1 MLDIVI
7 LMPNQTECSVVIVL
21 LNITLHSSVIMWLV
35 ETLRHT
41 PALAVFLTIGF
52 GFWFG
57 KLKIKGIALGTVT
70 SVLIIGVLVG
80 QLDINVG
87 GPLKTVSF
95 LLFLFCIG
103 YSVGPQ
109 FFRSLRGDG
118 LKEVMFAVVVCL
130 LILGASICVAF
141 LFGLNPGQAAGMMA
155 GASTASPVVGA
166 AEDTVNSL
174 PGDPATIKAMAE
186 AIPVCYAMTY
196 VFGTLGAVWLLG
208 YVGPAMMG
216 GIDKVKA
223 MTRELE
229 KTLSP
234 AAGNDPASF
243 SACRPVAFRAFLAD
257 GSWMESDHTVGEL
270 ESKFESS
277 SRRLTVERIERGN
290 GGGRVDA
297 ITPDTMIAHG
307 DTVVLA
313 GRREMIVGDNDWLGH
328 EVAGVELLAFPVEDV
343 DVTVSKNCKVKTVR
357 EFFDQKWMDGV
368 DIKCIKRNEIP
379 LNPLDETVVYPGDI
393 VELVGLKKNVDCASK
408 EIGYA
413 DPRTLATDFVFV
425 GLGILIGGLIGA
437 LAVKIG
443 SVSVSLGASGGA
455 LVSGLVLGWLRA
467 KRPVYGAIPK
477 ASLWVF
483 NNLGLNMYI
492 AVIGIASGPSFVSSF
507 ADVGPKI
514 FVAGLIVTLV
524 PLFLAILIGHKLF
537 KFHPAVTLGCCAGAR
552 KTTAG
557 LGAVQERLGSSVPA
571 LGYTITYAVS
581 NTLLIILGIVLV
593 LLTA

>member
-1 MLDIVI
+1 
-7 LMPNQTECSVVIVL
+7 
-21 LNITLHSSVIMWLV
+21 MWFAEV
-35 ETLRHT
+35 LRHT
-41 PALAVFLTIGF
+41 PALAVFLTIGI
-52 GFWFG
+52 GFWLG
-57 KLKIKGIALGTVT
+57 KIKVKGIALGTVT
-70 SVLIIGVLVG
+70 AVLIVGVLVG

-109 FFRSLRGDG
+109 FFRSLKGEG

-130 LILGASICVAF
+130 LILGTALGVS
-141 LFGLNPGQAAGMMA
+141 LWMGLNSGQAAGMMA

-166 AEDTVNSL
+166 AEDTVRSL
-174 PGDPATIKAMAE
+174 SASPEMIDDMVA

-216 GIDKVKA
+216 GLEKVKA

-234 AAGNDPASF
+234 VSSGSDPASF
-243 SACRPVAFRAFLAD
+243 TACRPIAFRAYLAD
-257 GSWMESDHTVGEL
+257 GSWMSESHSVSEL
-270 ESKFESS
+270 EEKFLSEK
-277 SRRLTVERIERGN
+277 RRITVERIDRKNGERIE
-290 GGGRVDA
+290 A
-297 ITPDTMIAHG
+297 ITQETVIEKG
-307 DTVVLA
+307 DTVALA
-313 GRREMIVGDNDWLGH
+313 GRREMIVGDHSWLGK
-328 EVAGVELLAFPVEDV
+328 ETAGIKILDFQVEDV
-343 DVTVSKNCKVKTVR
+343 DVTVSKRFDIRTVH
-357 EFFDQKWMDGV
+357 ELMEQDWMEGV
-368 DIKCIKRNEIP
+368 DVKKVVRNDIP
-379 LNPLDETVVYPGDI
+379 LNPLGGIEIRPGDI
-393 VELVGLKKNVDCASK
+393 LELVGMKKKLDRAAEK
-408 EIGYA
+408 IGYA
-413 DPRTLATDFVFV
+413 DPRTLSTDFVFI
-425 GLGILIGGLIGA
+425 GLGILLGGLLGA
-437 LAVKIG
+437 LAIKIG
-443 SVSVSLGASGGA
+443 NVPVSLGASGGA

-467 KRPVYGAIPK
+467 KRPVFGSIPK

-492 AVIGIASGPSFVSSF
+492 AVIGIASGPSFISAFSE
-507 ADVGPKI
+507 VGPKI

-524 PLFLAILIGHKLF
+524 PLFLSILIGHKLF
-537 KFHPAVTLGCCAGAR
+537 RFHPAVTLGCCAGAR

-557 LGAVQERLGSSVPA
+557 LGAVQERLGSTVPA

-593 LLTA
+593 LVVSL

>member
-1 MLDIVI
+1 
-7 LMPNQTECSVVIVL
+7 
-21 LNITLHSSVIMWLV
+21 MWFV
-35 ETLRHT
+35 EALRHT
-41 PALAVFLTIGF
+41 PALAVFLTIGL
-52 GFWFG
+52 GFWLG
-57 KLKIKGIALGTVT
+57 KLKFKGIALGTVT
-70 SVLIIGVLVG
+70 AVLIVGVLVG

-87 GPLKTVSF
+87 GPLKSVSF

-109 FFRSLRGDG
+109 FFRSLRGEG
-118 LKEVMFAVVVCL
+118 LKEVLFAVVVCV
-130 LILGASICVAF
+130 LILGAALGAAA

-174 PGDPATIKAMAE
+174 PGSADEIKAMVD

-234 AAGNDPASF
+234 ADSGSDPASF
-243 SACRPVAFRAFLAD
+243 NACRPVAFRAFVAD
-257 GSWMESDHTVGEL
+257 GDWMTAPRSVKEIEA
-270 ESKFESS
+270 KFEDSG
-277 SRRLTVERIERGN
+277 RRLTVERIERASTAE
-290 GGGRVDA
+290 RIDL
-297 ITPDTMIAHG
+297 ITPDTLVNPG
-307 DTVVLA
+307 DTVALA
-313 GRREMIVGDNDWLGH
+313 GRREMIVADNSWLGH
-328 EVAGVELLAFPVEDV
+328 EVAGVNLLTFPVEDV
-343 DVTVSKNCKVKTVR
+343 DVTVSKHCAVKTVR
-357 EFFDQKWMDGV
+357 ELFDQPWMDGV
-368 DIKCIKRNEIP
+368 DIKRIVRNDVP
-379 LNPLDETVVYPGDI
+379 LNPLNPTEIQRGD
-393 VELVGLKKNVDCASK
+393 VLELVGLKKNLDRAAK

-413 DPRTLATDFVFV
+413 DPRTVATDFVFI
-425 GLGILIGGLIGA
+425 GIGILLGGLLGA
-437 LAVKIG
+437 LAITIG
-443 SVSVSLGASGGA
+443 NVPVSLGASGGA
-455 LVSGLVLGWLRA
+455 LVAGLILGWLRA

-492 AVIGIASGPSFVSSF
+492 AVIGIASGPSFISSF
-507 ADVGPKI
+507 AEVGPKI
-514 FVAGLIVTLV
+514 FIAGLIVTLV
-524 PLFLAILIGHKLF
+524 PLFLAIIIGHKLF

-581 NTLLIILGIVLV
+581 NTLLIIFGIILV

>member
-1 MLDIVI
+1 
-7 LMPNQTECSVVIVL
+7 
-21 LNITLHSSVIMWLV
+21 MWFV
-35 ETLRHT
+35 EVFRHT
-41 PALAVFLTIGF
+41 PALAVFLTIGL
-52 GFWFG
+52 GFLLG

-80 QLDINVG
+80 QMDINVG

-118 LKEVMFAVVVCL
+118 LKEVLFAVVVCC
-130 LILGASICVAF
+130 LILGASLGVAF
-141 LFGLNPGQAAGMMA
+141 LFDLNPGQAAGMMA

-166 AEDTVNSL
+166 AEDTINSL
-174 PGDPATIKAMAE
+174 PGDAASIKNMVD

-208 YVGPAMMG
+208 YVGPALMG
-216 GIDKVKA
+216 GLDKVKA

-234 AAGNDPASF
+234 ASGNDPASF
-243 SACRPVAFRAFLAD
+243 NACRPVAFRAYIAD
-257 GSWMESDHTVGEL
+257 GPWM
-270 ESKFESS
+270 SS
-277 SRRLTVERIERGN
+277 SRSVASLENEYTKLGRRITVERIERADGSE
-290 GGGRVDA
+290 RIEV
-297 ITPDTMIAHG
+297 ITPDILINPG

-313 GRREMIVGDNDWLGH
+313 GRREMIVSDNGWLGH
-328 EVAGVELLAFPVEDV
+328 EVAGVDILNFPVEDV
-343 DVTVSKNCKVKTVR
+343 DVTVSKNCNGKKIR
-357 EFFDQKWMDGV
+357 DLFENEWMDGV
-368 DIKCIKRNEIP
+368 DIKSLKRNEVP
-379 LNPLDETVVYPGDI
+379 LNPLEETVVKTGDI
-393 VELVGLKKNVDCASK
+393 LELVGLKKNLDKAAK

-425 GLGILIGGLIGA
+425 GLGILLGGLLGA
-437 LAVKIG
+437 LAIKIG
-443 SVSVSLGASGGA
+443 NVSVSLGASGGA
-455 LVSGLVLGWLRA
+455 LVSGLVLGWLRS
-467 KRPVYGAIPK
+467 KRPVHGAIPK

-507 ADVGPKI
+507 AEVGPKI
-514 FVAGLIVTLV
+514 FIAGLIVTLI
-524 PLFLAILIGHKLF
+524 PLFLAIIIGHKLF

-581 NTLLIILGIVLV
+581 NTLLIIFGIVLV
-593 LLTA
+593 LLVA

>member
-1 MLDIVI
+1 
-7 LMPNQTECSVVIVL
+7 
-21 LNITLHSSVIMWLV
+21 MWLV
-35 ETLRHT
+35 ETFRHT
-41 PALAVFLTIGF
+41 PALAVFLTIGV
-52 GFWFG
+52 GFWLG
-57 KLKIKGIALGTVT
+57 KLKFKGIALGTVT
-70 SVLIIGVLVG
+70 AVLIVGVLVG
-80 QLDINVG
+80 QMNIDVG

-118 LKEVMFAVVVCL
+118 LKEVIFAVVVCVM
-130 LILGASICVAF
+130 ILGAALGAAY
-141 LFGLNPGQAAGMMA
+141 LFDLNPGQAVGMMA

-166 AEDTVNSL
+166 GEDTVASL
-174 PGDPATIKAMAE
+174 SGSPETIQAMKD

-216 GIDKVKA
+216 GLDKVKK

-234 AAGNDPASF
+234 ASSNADPASF
-243 SACRPVAFRAFLAD
+243 IACRPVAFRAYKAT
-257 GSWMESDHTVGEL
+257 GSWMSEPRSVSDLETKFLDDGRRITVDRML
-270 ESKFESS
+270 KA
-277 SRRLTVERIERGN
+277 N
-290 GGGRVDA
+290 GGEIIDA
-297 ITPDTMIAHG
+297 ITPDLMIARG

-313 GRREMIVGDNDWLGH
+313 GRREMIVGDNDWLGP
-328 EVAGVELLAFPVEDV
+328 EEAGVKILNFPVEDV
-343 DVTVSKNCKVKTVR
+343 DVTVARSCPAKTLR
-357 EFFDQKWMDGV
+357 ELFDNKWMDGV
-368 DIKCIKRNEIP
+368 DIKRIVRNDVP
-379 LNPLDETVVYPGDI
+379 LNPLAETELHPGDI
-393 VELVGLKKNVDCASK
+393 IELVGRKKDLDKAAH

-413 DPRTLATDFVFV
+413 DPKTLATDFVFI
-425 GLGILIGGLIGA
+425 GIGILLGGLLGA
-437 LAVKIG
+437 LAIRLG
-443 SVSVSLGASGGA
+443 NVSVSLGASGGA
-455 LVSGLVLGWLRA
+455 LVSGLVLGWLRS

-492 AVIGIASGPSFVSSF
+492 AVIGIASGPSFISAFS
-507 ADVGPKI
+507 AVGPKI
-514 FVAGLIVTLV
+514 FLAGLIVTLV
-524 PLFLAILIGHKLF
+524 PLFLAILIGHKIF

-581 NTLLIILGIVLV
+581 NTLLIILGIALV

>member
-1 MLDIVI
+1 
-7 LMPNQTECSVVIVL
+7 
-21 LNITLHSSVIMWLV
+21 MWFV
-35 ETLRHT
+35 EALRHT
-41 PALAVFLTIGF
+41 PSLAVFLTIGL
-52 GFWFG
+52 GFWLG
-57 KLKIKGIALGTVT
+57 KIKIKGIALGTVT

-87 GPLKTVSF
+87 GPLKSVSF

-109 FFRSLRGDG
+109 FFRSLKGDG
-118 LKEVMFAVVVCL
+118 LKEVLFAVVVCV
-130 LILGASICVAF
+130 LILGASIGVAF

-174 PGDPATIKAMAE
+174 PGDPAAVKAMAD

-243 SACRPVAFRAFLAD
+243 NACRPVAFRAFVAD
-257 GSWMESDHTVGEL
+257 GSWMTEPHTVAEL
-270 ESKFESS
+270 EKNFEVD
-277 SRRLTVERIERGN
+277 SRRLTVERIERADGS
-290 GGGRVDA
+290 GRIDA
-297 ITPDTMIAHG
+297 IVPDTVINPG

-313 GRREMIVGDNDWLGH
+313 GRREMIVGDHTWFGH
-328 EVAGVELLAFPVEDV
+328 EVAGVSLLSFPVEDV
-343 DVTVSKNCKVKTVR
+343 DVTVAKGFKLKTVR
-357 EFFDQKWMDGV
+357 ELFDQKWMDGV
-368 DIKCIKRNEIP
+368 DIKSIKRNDIP
-379 LNPLDETVVYPGDI
+379 LNPLDQTEIKHGDI
-393 VELVGLKKNVDCASK
+393 IELVGLKKNLDRASK

-425 GLGILIGGLIGA
+425 GLGILLGGLIGA

-443 SVSVSLGASGGA
+443 SVPVSLGASGGA
-455 LVSGLVLGWLRA
+455 LVAGLVLGWLRA

-514 FVAGLIVTLV
+514 FIAGLIVTLV

-593 LLTA
+593 LVTA

>member
-1 MLDIVI
+1 
-7 LMPNQTECSVVIVL
+7 
-21 LNITLHSSVIMWLV
+21 MWFV
-35 ETLRHT
+35 EVFRHT
-41 PALAVFLTIGF
+41 PALAVFLTIGL
-52 GFWFG
+52 GFLLG

-80 QLDINVG
+80 QMDINVG

-118 LKEVMFAVVVCL
+118 LKEVLFAVVVCC
-130 LILGASICVAF
+130 LILGASLGVAF
-141 LFGLNPGQAAGMMA
+141 LFDLNPGQAAGMMA

-166 AEDTVNSL
+166 AEDTINSL
-174 PGDPATIKAMAE
+174 PGDAASIKNMVD

-208 YVGPAMMG
+208 YVGPALMG
-216 GIDKVKA
+216 GLDKVKA

-234 AAGNDPASF
+234 ASGNDPASF
-243 SACRPVAFRAFLAD
+243 NACRPVAFRAYIAD
-257 GSWMESDHTVGEL
+257 GPWM
-270 ESKFESS
+270 SS
-277 SRRLTVERIERGN
+277 SRSVASLENEYTKLGRRITVERIERADGSE
-290 GGGRVDA
+290 RIEV
-297 ITPDTMIAHG
+297 ITPDILINPG

-313 GRREMIVGDNDWLGH
+313 GRREMIVSDNVWLGH
-328 EVAGVELLAFPVEDV
+328 EVAGVDILNFPVEDV
-343 DVTVSKNCKVKTVR
+343 DVTVSKNCNGKKIR
-357 EFFDQKWMDGV
+357 DLFENEWMDGV
-368 DIKCIKRNEIP
+368 DIKSLKRNEVP
-379 LNPLDETVVYPGDI
+379 LNPLEETVVKTGDI
-393 VELVGLKKNVDCASK
+393 LELVGLKKNLDKAAK

-425 GLGILIGGLIGA
+425 GLGILLGGLLGA
-437 LAVKIG
+437 LAIKIG
-443 SVSVSLGASGGA
+443 NVSVSLGASGGA
-455 LVSGLVLGWLRA
+455 LVSGLVLGWLRS
-467 KRPVYGAIPK
+467 KRPVHGAIPK

-507 ADVGPKI
+507 AEVGPKI
-514 FVAGLIVTLV
+514 FIAGLIVTLI
-524 PLFLAILIGHKLF
+524 PLFLAIIIGHKLF

-581 NTLLIILGIVLV
+581 NTLLIIFGIVLV
-593 LLTA
+593 LLVA